1 MACRSWG
8 KQLFLDS
15 RPLLGRDIWAENF
28 ALSKLLPTSGET
40 ESASVRDLQFV
51 FDLEVDRFLLSSLT
65 EELAA
70 LATWRSSHPDHGL
83 GKQIDDLLNHRSAI
97 GHLDQVEAQISLYD
111 WVMERSSDSAA
122 LAVKGGAGI
131 P

>member
-1 MACRSWG
+1 M
-8 KQLFLDS
+8 
-15 RPLLGRDIWAENF
+15 
-28 ALSKLLPTSGET
+28 
-40 ESASVRDLQFV
+40 RDLQFV
-51 FDLEVDRFLLSSLT
+51 FDQEVDRFLLSSLT

-70 LATWRSSHPDHGL
+70 LATWRSTHPDHGL